1 MLLPYL
7 IIPSTTNS
15 ETDDDVELHLRDM
28 SMANNTAA
36 AITFKINA
44 KGGGANTRGS
54 FLALPGEEDL
64 SSFSGERRELWLR
77 NRLSWLR
84 AGVYKLLISKPSL
97 LEKAGAAMV
106 MRMSGDT
113 NACRTSCY
121 RLTHCC
127 PNLTKYSS

>member
-1 MLLPYL
+1 MQA
-7 IIPSTTNS
+7 NS
-15 ETDDDVELHLRDM
+15 
-28 SMANNTAA
+28 AAA

-44 KGGGANTRGS
+44 KGGATTRGS

-106 MRMSGDT
+106 MRMSG
-113 NACRTSCY
+113 NSLPPFLPVMSY
-121 RLTHCC
+121 RIHCPSYPTISIVHYC
-127 PNLTKYSS
+127 TALRL